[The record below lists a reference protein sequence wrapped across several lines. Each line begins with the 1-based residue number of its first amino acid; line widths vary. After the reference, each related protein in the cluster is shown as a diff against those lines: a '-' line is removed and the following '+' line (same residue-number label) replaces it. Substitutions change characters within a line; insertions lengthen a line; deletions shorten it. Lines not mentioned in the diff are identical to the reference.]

1 MFSCFLLNE
10 VWTLADHHNV
20 GDNNE
25 TAESEDMLTDLA
37 DKLSNIDAEMHALE
51 EEYQKDLLD
60 YKQVFLYSPSQICV
74 IIELFNGCDTV
85 TLLLGLLTILLF
97 MGA

>member
-60 YKQVFLYSPSQICV
+60 YKQVLSILPPKFV
-74 IIELFNGCDTV
+74 
-85 TLLLGLLTILLF
+85 LL
-97 MGA
+97 

>member
-60 YKQVFLYSPSQICV
+60 YKQVFSILPPKFV
-74 IIELFNGCDTV
+74 
-85 TLLLGLLTILLF
+85 LL
-97 MGA
+97 